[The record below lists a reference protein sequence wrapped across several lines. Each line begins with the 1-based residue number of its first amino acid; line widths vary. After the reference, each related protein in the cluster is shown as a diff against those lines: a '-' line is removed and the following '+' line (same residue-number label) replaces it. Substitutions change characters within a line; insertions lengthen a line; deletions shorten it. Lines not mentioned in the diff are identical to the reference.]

1 MHSHS
6 LFRSLPFLLVALAGL
21 LLTGC
26 SPGVKMVGTW
36 EVDSEKLQADLAKN
50 SGGNP
55 LAAMTTG
62 VLSMVEGKA
71 EFNADGTFAVTAS
84 GLGATKGTWQYSKM
98 DGDDMV
104 LAVKGDNE
112 STERE
117 LRVRFADWDHL
128 EMPLPSGIQ
137 SAIGA
142 KTFPFKRIKKT

>member
-1 MHSHS
+1 MV
-6 LFRSLPFLLVALAGL
+6 RSLPFLLIVLSL

-26 SPGVKMVGTW
+26 SPGVKLVGAW
-36 EVDSEKLQADLAKN
+36 EVDSEKLQADLQKS

-55 LAAMTTG
+55 LAAMTAG

-71 EFNADGTFAVTAS
+71 EFNADGTFTVTAS

-104 LAVKGDNE
+104 LALKGDNE
-112 STERE
+112 PTGRE